1 MTQSQFYSS
10 WHMDSIVRFQMGK
23 TQTEEW
29 LNLGWQDNSG
39 QSQVDLTN
47 RIMTKDIFCQTL
59 IQAKLHF
66 SVCSVPIPS
75 TWSFSFTP
83 SKLIRNSHM
92 ISHHSPS
99 VLFSLISECGISNL
113 SNTWKP
119 VLYNIMDKHFSTF
132 LWLPS
137 SSQTAG
143 THFFPHQRLS
153 EFAAFYDRHFIC
165 VWRSIP
171 RGVK

>member
-59 IQAKLHF
+59 NQAKLHF
-66 SVCSVPIPS
+66 SACSVPIPT

-83 SKLIRNSHM
+83 SKLIKNSHV

-99 VLFSLISECGISNL
+99 VLFTLISECDISNL
-113 SNTWKP
+113 SNSWKP

-137 SSQTAG
+137 SSQNCWYS
-143 THFFPHQRLS
+143 FFSWPETIRICCLLPS
-153 EFAAFYDRHFIC
+153 PFYMRMEIDT
-165 VWRSIP
+165 